1 MKFPLI
7 CGNIKVEMR
16 QKSTEHSHIGMLRF
30 LLLPL
35 RLEPSLYNLPI
46 PCYNELEMRYSPSN
60 R

>member
-1 MKFPLI
+1 MK
-7 CGNIKVEMR
+7 MR

-35 RLEPSLYNLPI
+35 RPEPSLYNLPI